1 MLVMLVF
8 LKKNKYVYISDKFI
22 WHAQKKKM
30 SGRPMQMVDPIV
42 IGKKNQQNLN
52 FKLH

>member
-8 LKKNKYVYISDKFI
+8 LKKNNYVYISDKFI
-22 WHAQKKKM
+22 WHAQKKT
-30 SGRPMQMVDPIV
+30 SGRPMQMVGPIV